1 MIVRILI
8 TVSDNTIIDRIG
20 IFFESGYKVVYRFD
34 GLNNY
39 SVRKNPRKL
48 NLRTGERLLR
58 FIQNN
63 CGVFDHSG
71 VISYMPNYEEEF
83 KLGSKIDFLGCGTYV
98 FKTNLDYNM
107 ISSFIMPIDTRNE
120 LKRLY
125 ECQIYSI

>member
-1 MIVRILI
+1 MTIRLMITIL
-8 TVSDNTIIDRIG
+8 DNTIIERIG
-20 IFFESGYKVVYRFD
+20 IFFEPGYKVVYRFD

-71 VISYMPNYEEEF
+71 VISYIPNYEEEF
-83 KLGSKIDFLGCGTYV
+83 KLGSKLDYQGCGSYV
-98 FKTNLDYNM
+98 FRTNLDFR
-107 ISSFIMPIDTRNE
+107 IIDSLIMPIATRND

-125 ECQIYSI
+125 ERQIYSI

>member
-1 MIVRILI
+1 MIVRLLI
-8 TVSDNTIIDRIG
+8 SVSDNTIIDRIG
-20 IFFESGYKVVYRFD
+20 IFFEFGYKVVYRFD
-34 GLNNY
+34 RLNNY

-83 KLGSKIDFLGCGTYV
+83 KLGSEIDFLGCGTYV
-98 FKTNLDYNM
+98 FKTNLDSRIIDNL
-107 ISSFIMPIDTRNE
+107 IMPIAAKKD
-120 LKRLY
+120 LKKN
-125 ECQIYSI
+125 I

>member
-1 MIVRILI
+1 MIVRLMI

-48 NLRTGERLLR
+48 NLRTGEKLLR

-63 CGVFDHSG
+63 CGVFDHYG
-71 VISYMPNYEEEF
+71 VISYIPNYEEDL
-83 KLGSKIDFLGCGTYV
+83 KLGSKLDYQGYGSYV
-98 FKTNLDYNM
+98 FRSNLNSRIIDNL
-107 ISSFIMPIDTRNE
+107 IMPIAARND
-120 LKRLY
+120 LKRMY